1 MIEWNVVVS
10 VRAAGYKLARRY
22 LKTLGHVERT
32 DYYNVLVLAVEDVPL
47 FLDALRRDTELQPEL
62 AAALARVL
70 PVTQVFRFQSPEEF
84 TALARAAVD
93 VLVPALAGQA
103 FYVRIHR
110 RGFRGRISSQAVERL
125 LDQWL
130 LERLAARGT
139 AGQVRFADPDA
150 VVVIETLG
158 QWAGCALITRA
169 ARERYPFL
177 RPE

>member
-22 LKTLGHVERT
+22 LKTLGRVERT
-32 DYYNVLVLAVEDVPL
+32 DYYNVLVLAVEDVSL
-47 FLDALRRDTELQPEL
+47 FLEALRRDTELQPEL
-62 AAALARVL
+62 RTALARVL
-70 PVTQVFRFQSPEEF
+70 PVTQVFRFQNAEEF
-84 TALARAAVD
+84 TAQARAAVEAF
-93 VLVPALAGQA
+93 VPQLAGCA

-110 RGFRGRISSQAVERL
+110 RGFRGRISSPVAERQ

-130 LERLAARGT
+130 LERLAASG
-139 AGQVRFADPDA
+139 ASGQVRFADPDA

-158 QWAGCALITRA
+158 QWTGCALITRA

-177 RPE
+177 RPD